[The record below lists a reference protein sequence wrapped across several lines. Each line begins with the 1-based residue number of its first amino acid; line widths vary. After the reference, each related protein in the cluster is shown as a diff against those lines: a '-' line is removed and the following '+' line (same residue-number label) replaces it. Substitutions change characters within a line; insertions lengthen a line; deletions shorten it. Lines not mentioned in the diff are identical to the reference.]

1 MNETK
6 LKQKL
11 ESSLQNDEK
20 LSAVVLI
27 TVISIAI
34 DIFVFM
40 YQNCNTAK
48 GLIKRSAKKQG
59 FLYRKFLKTHVYP
72 KLNESYLTD
81 EEKETSIEKIRQLIL
96 NDQLDEFIQ

>member
-72 KLNESYLTD
+72 KLNESSLTD
-81 EEKETSIEKIRQLIL
+81 EEKETSIEK
-96 NDQLDEFIQ
+96 LDN

>member
-1 MNETK
+1 MNESK

-72 KLNESYLTD
+72 KLNESSLTD

>member
-1 MNETK
+1 MNQIK
-6 LKQKL
+6 LKQTL
-11 ESSLQNDEK
+11 ELNLQNDDK
-20 LSAVVLI
+20 LSSVVLI

-34 DIFVFM
+34 DIFIFM

-48 GLIKRSAKKQG
+48 GLIKRSAKKEG

-72 KLNESYLTD
+72 KLNESSLTD
-81 EEKETSIEKIRQLIL
+81 EEKEISIEKIRQLIL

>member
-1 MNETK
+1 
-6 LKQKL
+6 
-11 ESSLQNDEK
+11 
-20 LSAVVLI
+20 
-27 TVISIAI
+27 
-34 DIFVFM
+34 M

-72 KLNESYLTD
+72 KLNESSLTD

>member
-20 LSAVVLI
+20 LSAVILI

-34 DIFVFM
+34 DIFIFM

-72 KLNESYLTD
+72 KLNESSLTD

>member
-72 KLNESYLTD
+72 KLNESSLTD

>member
-1 MNETK
+1 MNQIK
-6 LKQKL
+6 LKQTL
-11 ESSLQNDEK
+11 ESNLQNDDK

-34 DIFVFM
+34 DIFIFM

-48 GLIKRSAKKQG
+48 GLIKRSAKKEG

-72 KLNESYLTD
+72 KLNESSLTD
-81 EEKETSIEKIRQLIL
+81 EEKEMSIEKIRQLIL

>member
-1 MNETK
+1 MNQIK
-6 LKQKL
+6 LKQTL
-11 ESSLQNDEK
+11 ESNLQNDDK

-34 DIFVFM
+34 DIFIFM

-48 GLIKRSAKKQG
+48 GLIKRSAKKEG

-72 KLNESYLTD
+72 KLNESSLTD
-81 EEKETSIEKIRQLIL
+81 EEKEISIEKIRQLIL

>member
-20 LSAVVLI
+20 LSAVILI

-72 KLNESYLTD
+72 KLNESSLTD

>member
-34 DIFVFM
+34 DIFIFM

-72 KLNESYLTD
+72 KLNESSLTD

>member
-40 YQNCNTAK
+40 YHNCNTAK

-72 KLNESYLTD
+72 KLNESSLTD

>member
-1 MNETK
+1 MNEIN

-11 ESSLQNDEK
+11 ESNLQNDDK

-34 DIFVFM
+34 DIFIFM

-48 GLIKRSAKKQG
+48 GLVKRSAKKQG

-72 KLNESYLTD
+72 KLNESNLTD
-81 EEKETSIEKIRQLIL
+81 EEKEASIEKIRELII
-96 NDQLDEFIQ
+96 NDKLDEFIA

>member
-1 MNETK
+1 MNQIK

-11 ESSLQNDEK
+11 ESNLQNDDK
-20 LSAVVLI
+20 LSSVVLI

-34 DIFVFM
+34 DIFIFM

-48 GLIKRSAKKQG
+48 GLIKRSAKKEG

-72 KLNESYLTD
+72 KLNESSLTD
-81 EEKETSIEKIRQLIL
+81 EEKEISIEKIRQLIL